1 MPTFLLIILIIV
13 GAPILY
19 WIYVAHVLGA
29 PFLPTPPDAV
39 DKMLALAKIKPGE
52 KVYDLGAGD
61 GRLIIKA
68 TQKYRAQAIGFEI
81 SPPVF
86 VYAKILNFLK
96 KTPNS
101 ARLLFKDSRLVDF
114 SEADV
119 VVIFLLPDPLKDFWK
134 SKLEKELRPGARVLS
149 YAFSI
154 KGWEPITVTAPNP
167 KTNCGPIYLYQI

>member
-13 GAPILY
+13 GAPLLY

-29 PFLPTPPDAV
+29 PFFPTPLTAV

-68 TQKYRAQAIGFEI
+68 AQEYHAQAIGFEI

-86 VYAKILNFLK
+86 VYAKILNFIK
-96 KTPNS
+96 KTPPD
-101 ARLLFKDSRLVDF
+101 ARLIFKDSRSVDF

-134 SKLEKELRPGARVLS
+134 TKLEKELRPGARVIS

-154 KGWEPITVTAPNP
+154 QGWQPTTVTKPDP
-167 KTNCGPIYLYQI
+167 EKNCGPIYFYQR